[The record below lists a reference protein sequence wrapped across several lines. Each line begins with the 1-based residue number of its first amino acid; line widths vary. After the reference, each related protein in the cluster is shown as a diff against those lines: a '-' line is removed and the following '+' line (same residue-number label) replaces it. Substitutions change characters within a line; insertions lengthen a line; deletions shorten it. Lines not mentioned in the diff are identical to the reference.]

1 MLTLSLLFYLL
12 CSFFFFFSSR
22 RRHTRCA
29 LVTGVQT
36 CALPIF
42 RRSSWRVTKSR
53 ARLTSRNRET
63 ATMPSDAGAQ
73 AHHRALESL
82 YAAAP
87 VNELFQRSEERRVGK
102 ECVSTC
108 RSRWSPYH

>member
-1 MLTLSLLFYLL
+1 MRSVINV
-12 CSFFFFFSSR
+12 CSCNLINFFFSSR

-36 CALPIF
+36 CALPISQYELAERLPRIERDHVPGEYRAA
-42 RRSSWRVTKSR
+42 RRGFGAVVEP
-53 ARLTSRNRET
+53 AF
-63 ATMPSDAGAQ
+63 DADEHPRDAQ
-73 AHHRALESL
+73 
-82 YAAAP
+82 P
-87 VNELFQRSEERRVGK
+87 VDEARSEERRVGK

>member
-1 MLTLSLLFYLL
+1 MLFVV
-12 CSFFFFFSSR
+12 FFFSSR

-36 CALPIF
+36 CALPISE
-42 RRSSWRVTKSR
+42 RD
-53 ARLTSRNRET
+53 
-63 ATMPSDAGAQ
+63 DALQ
-73 AHHRALESL
+73 LSLESWEGPL
-82 YAAAP
+82 DLLLTLARSQKVDLKQISILALVEQYLTFIAEA
-87 VNELFQRSEERRVGK
+87 RSEERRVGK